1 MVDKAIRTNGYLFVK
16 SDNDVHSLANSII
29 RQTQYRRCSEIV
41 LKKISKD
48 SLLSYFSLDQE
59 HESNILIHGRA
70 FDFYSTIKGILDFYE
85 KIKMGSDDFS
95 TQGIEGDFSLVVLG
109 DDEIFAF
116 RSPTSSKTLYF
127 SNYGNNFILSSDPYP
142 LKFYNLVYEPVP
154 PASFLYVNFSKK
166 ILCKKYYEPQ
176 ILKIDSLDEA
186 LNFLNSALK
195 YSIEKYFDSISDV
208 AIAFSGG
215 IDSALLAKLISD
227 HGIKPHLITLCSKG
241 SYDYINSEKVSSLL
255 SLELKRIEVVK
266 EGLIGKAR
274 FLSKIFGKENLMNL
288 SIALLLNMV
297 AEEASNSGFQNLVVG
312 QGSDE
317 LFGGYKRYVSYAKEG
332 YDINEILRKDFEKLQ
347 STDISRDEV
356 SISMYCEPIFPYINN
371 RVAEVAFSIPLK
383 YKIDVERDERKIVLR
398 LLAKELGLP
407 SEICNMQKKA
417 MQYSSGIQKLL
428 SKIITLL

>member
-1 MVDKAIRTNGYLFVK
+1 A
-16 SDNDVHSLANSII
+16 H
-29 RQTQYRRCSEIV
+29 
-41 LKKISKD
+41 
-48 SLLSYFSLDQE
+48 
-59 HESNILIHGRA
+59 
-70 FDFYSTIKGILDFYE
+70 
-85 KIKMGSDDFS
+85 
-95 TQGIEGDFSLVVLG
+95 
-109 DDEIFAF
+109 
-116 RSPTSSKTLYF
+116 
-127 SNYGNNFILSSDPYP
+127 
-142 LKFYNLVYEPVP
+142 
-154 PASFLYVNFSKK
+154 
-166 ILCKKYYEPQ
+166 
-176 ILKIDSLDEA
+176 
-186 LNFLNSALK
+186 
-195 YSIEKYFDSISDV
+195 
-208 AIAFSGG
+208 
-215 IDSALLAKLISD
+215 
-227 HGIKPHLITLCSKG
+227 
-241 SYDYINSEKVSSLL
+241 
-255 SLELKRIEVVK
+255 
-266 EGLIGKAR
+266 